1 MKTRDPERVTPS
13 PPQPPY
19 FDPEQG
25 AWVLS
30 RYADVVAALREP
42 SIWPEG
48 ADGEDVLETR
58 EDTGRLRIRAEA
70 LEAFSGA
77 SLVEWRKKMEPL
89 AGCAVQALPVGRP
102 VDLVSEFA
110 QPWCL
115 TLAIEVV
122 MAESS
127 DSERLAHL
135 SAQVFGGIGAPEDPD
150 VRSRAA
156 EATAELEALFQGG
169 SLPMREPAFV
179 ALAQTVPRLMGSMW
193 LALLQHPTEVARLRA
208 QPDLLPGAVEELLR
222 FAGIVRRIWRRANA
236 DVELAGVSIR
246 RGDRIMLML
255 ASANRDPAQFPNPE
269 CLDIA
274 RRAANQLALGTGR
287 NSCVGAALIR
297 MALTVATG
305 ALLERF
311 ASATLAGTPDWR
323 TGSGYAFPTSLLV
336 RFQTPF
342 L

>member
-1 MKTRDPERVTPS
+1 MTIPPPEPAH
-13 PPQPPY
+13 
-19 FDPEQG
+19 FDPAQG
-25 AWVLS
+25 AWILS
-30 RYADVVAALREP
+30 RYADVLAALREP
-42 SIWPEG
+42 SIWPE
-48 ADGEDVLETR
+48 AATGEDMLETR
-58 EDTGRLRIRAEA
+58 NDTGRLRIRAEA

-77 SLVEWRKKMEPL
+77 LLVECRKKMEPL
-89 AGCAVQALPVGRP
+89 ARCAVQALPVGRP
-102 VDLVSEFA
+102 VDLVREFA
-110 QPWCL
+110 RPWCL

-122 MAESS
+122 NAESS
-127 DSERLAHL
+127 DSGRLAHL

-156 EATAELEALFQGG
+156 EATSELEALFQGG

-179 ALAQTVPRLMGSMW
+179 ALAQTVPRLMGSIW

-222 FAGIVRRIWRRANA
+222 FAGIVRRIWRRATA
-236 DVELAGVSIR
+236 DIELAGVSIR
-246 RGDRIMLML
+246 QGDRIMLML

-269 CLDIA
+269 RLDVT
-274 RRAANQLALGTGR
+274 RRATNQLALGTGR
-287 NSCVGAALIR
+287 NSCVGAQLIK

-311 ASATLAGTPDWR
+311 TGVDLAGTPDWQ
-323 TGSGYAFPTSLLV
+323 TGSGYAFPSSLPV
-336 RFQTPF
+336 RFQTSP